1 MTMNV
6 KQNER
11 LRALTARLVL
21 ATGAR
26 SDEVFGVNA
35 PLRVCPVGAHVDH
48 QGGVVT
54 GLTIDRSVMM
64 AATPLPEPIFRIESL
79 DFQGAVTVELT
90 AAQPAPTGEWG
101 DYARAAA
108 GVLSARRRLDQGL
121 YAVIGG
127 DLAGAGLS
135 SSAAVLICYVL
146 GLARANRFDL
156 PRRDVAALVQQ
167 AENSYIGVASG
178 LLDQSIILFADK
190 GHLTRVTVSDLSV
203 ERVSAHEGAPEITVV
218 VAFSGITRA
227 LAGSGFNT
235 RVEECHEAARIL
247 LDRGGRTAGRRP
259 LLSEAGPE
267 LFDRFAA
274 ELPENLRRRAAHF
287 FGERRRVID
296 GVEAWRGGDL
306 TRFGELMSASGESS
320 IRNYECGTPEL
331 VTLFELLRDTP
342 GVYGARFSGAGFGG
356 SCVALADPAAGEEI
370 ANAVSRGYAAAHPD
384 AAANANCHLCTPA
397 GAARFVG
404 GDD

>member
-1 MTMNV
+1 
-6 KQNER
+6 
-11 LRALTARLVL
+11 
-21 ATGAR
+21 
-26 SDEVFGVNA
+26 
-35 PLRVCPVGAHVDH
+35 
-48 QGGVVT
+48 VT

-64 AATPLPEPIFRIESL
+64 AAIPLPEPIFRIESL
-79 DFQGAVTVELT
+79 DFEGAVTVDLT
-90 AAQPAPTGEWG
+90 AAQPAPTGGRG

-108 GVLSARRRLDQGL
+108 GVLRARRRFDRGL

-135 SSAAVLICYVL
+135 SSAAVLICYL
-146 GLARANRFDL
+146 FGLARANRFDL
-156 PRRDVAALVQQ
+156 PRRDVALLVQQ

-190 GHLTRVTVSDLSV
+190 GHLTHVNVSDLSV
-203 ERVSAHEGAPEITVV
+203 ERVAAHEGMPEVAVV

-235 RVEECHEAARIL
+235 RVEECREAARIL
-247 LDRGGRTAGRRP
+247 LDRGGRVAGRRP
-259 LLSEAGPE
+259 LLSEIEPE
-267 LFDRFAA
+267 FFDRFAA
-274 ELPENLRRRAAHF
+274 ELPESLRRRA
-287 FGERRRVID
+287 
-296 GVEAWRGGDL
+296 GGDL
-306 TRFGELMSASGESS
+306 TLFGELMSASGESS

-331 VTLFELLRDTP
+331 VTLYELLRNTP

-370 ANAVSRGYAAAHPD
+370 AGAVPRGYAAAHPD
-384 AAANANCHLCTPA
+384 AAANARCHLCTPA
-397 GAARFVG
+397 GAARFVD